1 MLLRTLLLVSTSI
14 YSAYS
19 CPPTPTARARATIF
33 RARMGAYPNESIGI
47 IDITQSGNQV
57 RFRGTVFTLTPGYH
71 GMHVH
76 AIGDLG
82 NGCLAAGP
90 HFNPFGAPHG
100 GLKGRRND
108 RHVGDLGNIFANV
121 SLAVVTYY
129 VSHDVGKISNLISRG
144 FFHLFVLSIQFQRN
158 GEAMFDLRTT
168 GASIT
173 RGPRDIIGRTIVIHS
188 MQDDLGKENRGE
200 SATTGNSGM
209 RVACGLILPR

>member
-1 MLLRTLLLVSTSI
+1 MLLRTLFLISATI
-14 YSAYS
+14 YSLHS

-33 RARMGAYPNESIGI
+33 RAVPGGYPNTSIGI

-82 NGCLAAGP
+82 NGCMAAGP

-100 GLKGRRND
+100 GLQGRRND
-108 RHVGDLGNIFANV
+108 RHVGDLGNIFAN
-121 SLAVVTYY
+121 
-129 VSHDVGKISNLISRG
+129 
-144 FFHLFVLSIQFQRN
+144 RN
-158 GEAMFDLRTT
+158 GEAMFDIKTS

-173 RGPRDIIGRTIVIHS
+173 RGPRDIIGRTIVIHA
-188 MQDDLGKENRGE
+188 MQDDLGKTGRGE
-200 SATTGNSGM
+200 SAMTGNSGM